1 MSGCAVFCKKASD
14 HLERLCLV
22 LAGGL
27 LVVNLVDVMIGVFG
41 HFYRAPMWTTDLA
54 RITLVWMVMLGA
66 APALKRGEH
75 MAINLIVDRL
85 PRRFRQAVI
94 LLRKLVFFGILI
106 LMLVLGIQYAHKL
119 RMLTIMTLGIKK
131 SLPLAAIPA
140 GMGLMLLEYGLQQF
154 VPVKSLV
161 TPAQEKE
168 EASL

>member
-1 MSGCAVFCKKASD
+1 MSGCASFCKKASD
-14 HLERLCLV
+14 RLERLCLV

-54 RITLVWMVMLGA
+54 RITLVWMVMLGT

-75 MAINLIVDRL
+75 MAINLIVNRL
-85 PRRFRQAVI
+85 PAPFRRGVT
-94 LLRKLVFFGILI
+94 LLRTLVFFGILT
-106 LMLVLGIQYAHKL
+106 LMLVLGIQYAHKM

-131 SLPLAAIPA
+131 SLPLAAIPV

-154 VPVKSLV
+154 VPITRLLKSS
-161 TPAQEKE
+161 QKHE
-168 EASL
+168 EASA